1 MKLKELKVKLMEFD
15 EPTIYCDMDG
25 VLADF
30 RKFTDNLI
38 QGNFSDENWNKLP
51 VDTFAQLDPMPDAS
65 ELWSFISQYE
75 PYILTAYPK
84 LKRGD
89 ISKQA
94 PEDKRKWMKQHF
106 GVSPN
111 RVFTVLRQDKRRFAK
126 DGRDGRPNLLIDD
139 HEGNIVEF
147 KRAGFI
153 GILHR
158 NARDTIKQLKALGY
172 K

>member
-65 ELWSFISQYE
+65 ELWSFLE
-75 PYILTAYPK
+75 
-84 LKRGD
+84 
-89 ISKQA
+89 
-94 PEDKRKWMKQHF
+94 
-106 GVSPN
+106 V
-111 RVFTVLRQDKRRFAK
+111 VV
-126 DGRDGRPNLLIDD
+126 
-139 HEGNIVEF
+139 
-147 KRAGFI
+147 
-153 GILHR
+153 
-158 NARDTIKQLKALGY
+158 
-172 K
+172 